1 MKKLFI
7 FFEEFLL
14 AGSVLGDET
23 GPQLFPIINS
33 IEVITAVVSLTE
45 HRGYNIEVEPTESFA
60 SQATAFF
67 KGLANIFRSKG
78 FFVSVHLYIDFKF
91 EVITPT
97 TDTPVSEGH
106 ALFSIILV
114 EKFEQGYDIRLC
126 HSCLLLKN

>member
-97 TDTPVSEGH
+97 TDAFTLFIV
-106 ALFSIILV
+106 ALPIWLLYELSIFIV
-114 EKFEQGYDIRLC
+114 KSSD
-126 HSCLLLKN
+126 